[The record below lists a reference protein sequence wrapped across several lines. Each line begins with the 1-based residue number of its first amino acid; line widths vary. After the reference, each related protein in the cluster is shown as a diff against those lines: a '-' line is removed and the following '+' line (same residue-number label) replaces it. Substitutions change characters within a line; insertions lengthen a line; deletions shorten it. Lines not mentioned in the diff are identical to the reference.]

1 MTFFNELTRRKVF
14 KVGAA
19 YLVVAWLAVQ
29 AASIAFPAFDAP
41 AWALRIFILVALLG
55 FPISLVFAW
64 AFDFTPEGLKPESS
78 SRSSKVIFV
87 IVAVL
92 VALAFAWYF
101 KGQPTYRDA
110 NNSDLSA
117 NSQAANGNSEQKAVV
132 APSKNS
138 VAVLPFANMSSNPEQ
153 EFFSDG
159 MTEEL
164 LNVLAKMPQL
174 KVVARTSVFQF
185 KDKGGDIR
193 DIGRK
198 LGVAHIVEGS
208 VRRDGEQVRVTA
220 QLVRVSDGFHVWSET
235 YDRKLDSVFA
245 LQDDIAQKISQALVQ
260 SLGTAEPLAPRVAID
275 PVAYDDYLK
284 GRALYRKRENL
295 PGAIAHLKAALS
307 RAPEFA
313 AGWASLSLAYEVT
326 YWTTTAQERTAL
338 GDLFALQ
345 VAAAKRAAALDP
357 DAAMTLHA
365 LANQARS
372 QGQFI
377 EAERIYLLAI
387 EADNSY
393 ADVREDYAE
402 LLTGVGRLADA
413 EAAARESVTID
424 PYVAIFWWRLLQLG
438 LMTDRVALIDEA
450 ASHLQKINPA
460 GNATLAFRY
469 MRELKKGNLAAARI
483 ELSNALRAS
492 PKTMANDALLFAWAT
507 HDPSADS
514 ALARA
519 KIRDSVA
526 DVDYAALRPDAD
538 LFFESYENEQAQQNR
553 YGLYSDLSSAAALPM
568 LKDPRAKKLLRAYG
582 YETYWREKGWPAL
595 CRPLG
600 ANDFECGAEAKK

>member
-1 MTFFNELTRRKVF
+1 MNLFNELTRRKVF

-41 AWALRIFILVALLG
+41 GWALRIFILVALLG

-64 AFDFTPEGLKPESS
+64 AFDYTPDGLKPETS
-78 SRSSKVIFV
+78 SRSSKIIFA

-92 VALAFAWYF
+92 VVLAFAWYF
-101 KGQPTYRDA
+101 KGQPSYREPA
-110 NNSDLSA
+110 ESNA
-117 NSQAANGNSEQKAVV
+117 QATTSNTAKTNVAVG
-132 APSKNS
+132 KNS
-138 VAVLPFANMSSNPEQ
+138 IAVMPFVNMSSDKEQ
-153 EFFSDG
+153 EYFSDG

-174 KVVARTSVFQF
+174 KVVARTSVFEF

-193 DIGRK
+193 EIGQK
-198 LGVAHIVEGS
+198 LGVAHIIEGS
-208 VRRDGEQVRVTA
+208 VRRDGQNVRVTA

-235 YDRKLDSVFA
+235 YDRKLESVFA
-245 LQDDIAQKISQALVQ
+245 LQDDIAKKISEALVQ
-260 SLGTAEPLAPRVAID
+260 SLGTVMPIAARAAID
-275 PVAYDDYLK
+275 PVAYDEYLK

-295 PGAIAHLKAALS
+295 PVAIGHLKAAVE

-326 YWTTTAQERTAL
+326 YWSTTAQERTAL
-338 GDLFALQ
+338 GDLFVLQ

-372 QGQFI
+372 KGQFI
-377 EAERIYLLAI
+377 EAEGIYLRAI

-413 EAAARESVTID
+413 EAAARELVTID
-424 PYVAIFWWRLLQLG
+424 PYVAIFWWRILQLG
-438 LMTDRVALIDEA
+438 LITDRVALIDEA
-450 ASHLQKINPA
+450 ASHFRIINPTGMNAVA
-460 GNATLAFRY
+460 GRY
-469 MRELKKGNLAAARI
+469 QRELKKGNIAAARV
-483 ELSNALRAS
+483 ELGKALRVS

-538 LFFESYENEQAQQNR
+538 LFFEAYENEQAQQNR
-553 YGLYSDLSSAAALPM
+553 YGLYSTLATPVAQPF

-582 YETYWREKGWPAL
+582 YEAYWREKGWPAL

-600 ANDFECGAEAKK
+600 ANDFECGAEAKKQ